1 MGHNKD
7 IKALHQWTGKP
18 YKECRALMKANGWDL
33 FKASGLGEL
42 PEIFK
47 TARDAVI
54 GAVDAL
60 GDMATSLRE
69 AISAVDWSQLAEMA
83 KKAKQEGKI

>member
-18 YKECRALMKANGWDL
+18 YRECRALMKANGWDL
-33 FKASGLGEL
+33 LKASGLGEL

-47 TARDAVI
+47 TARDAVNDAI
-54 GAVDAL
+54 DAL
-60 GDMATSLRE
+60 GDMVTSLRE
-69 AISAVDWSQLAEMA
+69 AISAVDWSQVAELIKEEEA
-83 KKAKQEGKI
+83 NGN

>member
-1 MGHNKD
+1 MSKNKD

-18 YKECRALMKANGWDL
+18 YRECRALMKANGWDL
-33 FKASGLGEL
+33 LKASGLGEL

-47 TARDAVI
+47 TARDAVNDAI
-54 GAVDAL
+54 DAL

-69 AISAVDWSQLAEMA
+69 AISAVDWSQVAELLKEEEA
-83 KKAKQEGKI
+83 NGN